1 MDLRRSDAISESPRS
16 TYVQISLALG
26 TLVYF
31 FGYLILLR
39 RNEDV
44 TVAFVYDRLPPIVRD
59 LLDILISSAI
69 VLFFAVLLYASL
81 SYYRLTHAMM
91 HPILPVAQSTTIL
104 PIAVG
109 AAGSLWVAIYKAAVN
124 IRTFVETGGIA
135 QAGNRRIKVREFD
148 AIPVHDSDIHV
159 PAAVSGA
166 DLNGDRPELC
176 CRWSSS
182 AEIWQSSPN

>member
-1 MDLRRSDAISESPRS
+1 VRKLVSRGFALYGRSIDLLDRFALILCSCLLIAMVALNGLEAIGRYFGKSSIY
-16 TYVQISLALG
+16 YVQISLALG

-59 LLDILISSAI
+59 LLDVLISSAI

-124 IRTFVETGGIA
+124 IRTFVE
-135 QAGNRRIKVREFD
+135 NRR
-148 AIPVHDSDIHV
+148 DS
-159 PAAVSGA
+159 AS
-166 DLNGDRPELC
+166 RK
-176 CRWSSS
+176 
-182 AEIWQSSPN
+182 SPDQG